1 MQAKR
6 EKLVTV
12 RLKDTKRRGN
22 IKIMFQNI
30 QRRNTHTQ
38 NENQGSCSKD
48 KIIEIDD

>member
-1 MQAKR
+1 MPAKR
-6 EKLVTV
+6 KKLVTV
-12 RLKDTKRRGN
+12 CSKDTKRSGN

-30 QRRNTHTQ
+30 QRRNTHKQ